1 MVIFWDSRIQT
12 IFPRL
17 ALRLP
22 VMDLP
27 LHCAHSVATQVRRTV
42 AMKRWWASNIARL
55 FQTGAASRL
64 AQRWAVV
71 NTTENLTNTKGDR
84 KSTRLNSS
92 HGYISYAVFC
102 LKKKTTHEINMKA

>member
-71 NTTENLTNTKGDR
+71 NTTENLTNTKGECHAPAWIVIV
-84 KSTRLNSS
+84 LNPYHYS
-92 HGYISYAVFC
+92 ANC
-102 LKKKTTHEINMKA
+102 R